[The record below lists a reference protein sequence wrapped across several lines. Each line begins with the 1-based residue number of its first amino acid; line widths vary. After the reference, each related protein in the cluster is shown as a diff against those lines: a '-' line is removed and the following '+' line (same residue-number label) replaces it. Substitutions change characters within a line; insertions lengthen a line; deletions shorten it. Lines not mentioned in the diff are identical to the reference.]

1 MNCKECFFIYNCS
14 FHGHRAAGLCPRQKA
29 HEVIIADEFPERCV
43 GILRFSPQKIIHN
56 GPATIVFWSDGS
68 KTVVK
73 CATGTEPD
81 LYNAFCAAFAKKVFG
96 TNSRLKKVIEEAYEN
111 GRKNNES

>member
-1 MNCKECFFIYNCS
+1 MKCEECS
-14 FHGHRAAGLCPRQKA
+14 FINKSSYYRHGAADICPRRKA
-29 HEVIIADEFPERCV
+29 HEVIITDEFPERCV

-56 GPATIVFWSDGS
+56 GPATIVFWTDGS

-73 CATGTEPD
+73 CAASTDPD

-96 TNSRLKKVIEEAYEN
+96 TNSHLKKVIEEAYEN